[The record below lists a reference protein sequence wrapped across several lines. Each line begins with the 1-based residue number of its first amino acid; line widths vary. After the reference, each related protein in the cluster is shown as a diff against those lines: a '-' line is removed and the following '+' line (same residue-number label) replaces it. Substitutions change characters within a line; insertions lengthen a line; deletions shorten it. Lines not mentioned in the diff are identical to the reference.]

1 MPSFGSLKDSR
12 NIKIDL
18 GSDQE
23 VIEPQQRKQFLI
35 QEALL
40 S

>member
-1 MPSFGSLKDSR
+1 MPSFVFIKDSR
-12 NIKIDL
+12 NVKADL

-40 S
+40 